1 MKTNVQHLIATHA
14 PGFAWLVQAVGP
26 RDGVLRLT
34 DDLWAAVEPWVGPHR
49 LAGLL
54 YDGILLGTIEAPRW
68 VRYELSA
75 RLMRWTEATRDW
87 PELAGAV
94 LDELHRRGVPNL
106 VLKGWA
112 LIPLVYEGRRELRV
126 ASDLDLLISRESLME
141 ADAVLR
147 EEGFVIPPQAEVWP
161 GFAHKYSHEAQY
173 IRSCGSRRPLGVDL
187 HWQVMGNPQLW
198 PHVGHDWFPRAQE
211 VVVEGRRMSV
221 PATEDLFLHLC
232 AHEVVDDAREP
243 VTPLYRLVDLLRLA
257 ARPGFSWSAV
267 LERARVMSL
276 PGSLRTCVETLHA
289 LWPAAIPTAVLDNCR
304 RIPGDVAEEQAY
316 RDNLARTH
324 PLKPSPDPRWIPGWG
339 ARLEYVLG
347 KLFPSAAFLRSAHH
361 LPPGASYIR
370 GLCARY
376 GTRLSAWRHASRN
389 LP

>member
-1 MKTNVQHLIATHA
+1 MKTSVQHLIATND

-34 DDLWAAVEPWVGPHR
+34 DDLWAAVEPLVGPHR

-54 YDGILLGTIEAPRW
+54 YDGILNGTIEAPRW

-75 RLMRWTEATRDW
+75 QLMRWTEATRDW
-87 PELAGAV
+87 PGLAGAV

-112 LIPLVYEGRRELRV
+112 LIPLVYDGRRELRV
-126 ASDLDLLISRESLME
+126 AFDLDLLIARESLME

-147 EEGFVIPPQAEVWP
+147 EQGFIIPPQAEVWP

-173 IRSCGSRRPLGVDL
+173 IRSGGARRPLGVDL

-198 PHVGHDWFPRAQE
+198 PQVGHDWLPRAQE
-211 VVVEGRRMSV
+211 VVFEGHRMSV

-243 VTPLYRLVDLLRLA
+243 VTPLYRLVDLLRVA

-289 LWPAAIPTAVLDNCR
+289 LWPDAIPARVIDDGRQLQMSL
-304 RIPGDVAEEQAY
+304 PEAQAC
-316 RDNLARTH
+316 RDNLTRTNLVW
-324 PLKPSPDPRWIPGWG
+324 PTLGLRWIPGWG
-339 ARLEYVLG
+339 ARLEYLCG
-347 KLFPSAAFLRSAHH
+347 KLFPCTAFLRSTHY
-361 LPPGASYIR
+361 LPPHASYIR
-370 GLCARY
+370 GLFARY
-376 GTRLSAWRHASRN
+376 GARLSAWRQARSRV
-389 LP
+389 P